1 MLIMLKFKDK
11 WVSQLGAKC
20 CDFIVYTSKGMH
32 VERIA
37 FDPNY
42 WQTLRNQLLQYYFEH
57 FIEFA
62 AVDIQNAAAG
72 TCSEVIFNINCFVIC
87 MCHIY
92 SNNASGSCI

>member
-1 MLIMLKFKDK
+1 MEKVDDTHCRLKRDHAYYAQ
-11 WVSQLGAKC
+11 VQGQMGVTGAQW

-42 WQTLRNQLLQYYFEH
+42 WRTLRNQLLQYYFEH
-57 FIEFA
+57 FIKFA

-72 TCSEVIFNINCFVIC
+72 TCS
-87 MCHIY
+87 
-92 SNNASGSCI
+92 